1 MQLDHVTTA
10 AAKQVM
16 LRTLEAQNSGQYVE
30 WKPIHARV
38 HTSGYADPTGFVSPG
53 ASPIRFFQT
62 TQGSVGNGFTRML
75 TAADTWLQAGDNT
88 MPAGVEFVIFEQA
101 VQLNPEMPPWIKES
115 LAYYS
120 EFFMNRQL
128 TKYTFGQIADW
139 GDGGYG
145 LQASAASTTVANTTI
160 NQATNGRLSRC
171 LLPDDARIALPAKQP
186 IGFQV
191 SVFQGFYSTTNG
203 QAVGSGGAQ
212 LINNGAVDVQPIGT
226 FQREV
231 CGMMRYVGWGY
242 QFTLA
247 GN

>member
-1 MQLDHVTTA
+1 MDIVTTS

-30 WKPIHARV
+30 WKPIHSRI
-38 HTSGYADPTGFVSPG
+38 HMTGFADQATGYVRPQTFG
-53 ASPIRFFQT
+53 FFLA
-62 TQGSVGNGFTRML
+62 TQNSTGQGFARQL
-75 TAADTWLQAGDNT
+75 TAADTWLQAGDNA
-88 MPAGVEFVIFEQA
+88 MPAGVEFVIFEHA

-120 EFFMNRQL
+120 EFFMKRSIAA
-128 TKYTFGQIADW
+128 YSFGQVADW

-145 LQASAASTTVANTTI
+145 LQSTAASTTVANTTI

-171 LLPDDARIALPAKQP
+171 PLPDDARIALPAKQP

-191 SVFQGFYSTTNG
+191 NLFQGFYSTTNG
-203 QAVGSGGAQ
+203 LPVGVGGSV
-212 LINNGAVDVQPIGT
+212 LINNGALDVQPIGT
-226 FQREV
+226 FQREI
-231 CGMMRYVGWGY
+231 CGIMRYVGWGY